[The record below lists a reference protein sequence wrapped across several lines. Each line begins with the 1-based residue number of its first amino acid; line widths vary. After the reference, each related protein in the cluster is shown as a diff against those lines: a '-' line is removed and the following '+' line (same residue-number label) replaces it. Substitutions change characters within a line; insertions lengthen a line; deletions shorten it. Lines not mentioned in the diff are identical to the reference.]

1 MTTIKRRANGK
12 GPRPGTTVIQRVK
25 SERPAPNPPAKP
37 PTKPKKGA
45 R

>member
-12 GPRPGTTVIQRVK
+12 GPRRSTTVVQRVK
-25 SERPAPNPPAKP
+25 SERPAPKPPAKP